1 MRRTFLALTS
11 LLLAAAA
18 SAASAQVFYMPVVY
32 QWQSP
37 NGGGLYYYG
46 GTNPVVHAHANST
59 SLVPGY
65 GRTNGYAFH
74 SGDYQVHREVMTE
87 PTRIYSDTLHAFDNG
102 RFYGMRIHDAANE
115 AAANAILHYR
125 KADLLR
131 DNHIVQ
137 PDGSWIVPSHRV
149 ARGSISIQPS
159 VAADLM
165 TVPVMAP
172 AQKKVE
178 PKPVLIIPKRLLDK
192 PLWGTPNPLVSAD
205 QK

>member
-1 MRRTFLALTS
+1 MRRTLFALASLFLA
-11 LLLAAAA
+11 AGA
-18 SAASAQVFYMPVVY
+18 SAASAQVFYMPVTY
-32 QWQSP
+32 QWHSP
-37 NGGGLYYYG
+37 NDGGCYYYG
-46 GTNPVVHAHANST
+46 GTSPWVHYHANST

-87 PTRIYSDTLHAFDNG
+87 PLRIYSDAVPAMDNG
-102 RFYGMRIHDAANE
+102 RFHGMGVHDAANE
-115 AAANAILHYR
+115 AAANAIRYYR

-131 DNHIVQ
+131 DNHIVM
-137 PDGSWIVPSHRV
+137 PDGSWVVPAHPLP
-149 ARGSISIQPS
+149 RGSMSLAPATS
-159 VAADLM
+159 APATVHVAA
-165 TVPVMAP
+165 P
-172 AQKKVE
+172 AEKKVE